1 MVCTK
6 DWTGSH
12 ALCPP
17 NAERRLR
24 HPWRREFGLILSAH
38 HCVVWCAEAVTCVQ
52 EILDASQS
60 NKKIGAIWRL
70 DGGVKDP
77 DGGAII
83 EDTSCKRPEM
93 QENAHGTGLKAGIQL
108 GLSTIFFLGIPI
120 GIVGGFFYQIYE
132 KAAEV
137 RQKHEAEVAAVEKA
151 KVAEA
156 KAKAKAKF
164 KMKAK
169 AKPKA
174 KAQEEMSSRKS
185 PDLIWPI
192 WEALSPVQRAD
203 IFRYLVLWD
212 QGGYYAD
219 IDCRCT
225 KPIAEF
231 PVPKDASMIVGYE
244 AAHRLGEKERKSV
257 QFARVEQFEN
267 WFFAS
272 APGNPVLLRALE
284 IVREKFLWKVQDT
297 VDFTGPGSFSDAVH
311 EFWHQ
316 MLKGKK

>member
-1 MVCTK
+1 MRLTLALIVAEISRPGYCNSDCTLLLQSTPGTRHQLQLSQHGHVGPTRIPCVIHQT
-6 DWTGSH
+6 WNTHQLSSH
-12 ALCPP
+12 
-17 NAERRLR
+17 
-24 HPWRREFGLILSAH
+24 
-38 HCVVWCAEAVTCVQ
+38 Q
-52 EILDASQS
+52 
-60 NKKIGAIWRL
+60 
-70 DGGVKDP
+70 
-77 DGGAII
+77 
-83 EDTSCKRPEM
+83 
-93 QENAHGTGLKAGIQL
+93 
-108 GLSTIFFLGIPI
+108 
-120 GIVGGFFYQIYE
+120 
-132 KAAEV
+132 
-137 RQKHEAEVAAVEKA
+137 AEVATTWKLKNPKCEYKLWNDTET
-151 KVAEA
+151 AELCR
-156 KAKAKAKF
+156 
-164 KMKAK
+164 
-169 AKPKA
+169 
-174 KAQEEMSSRKS
+174 QKS

>member
-1 MVCTK
+1 MRLTLALIVAEISRPGHCNSDCTLLLQSTPRTRHRLQLSQHGHVGPTRIPCVIHQT
-6 DWTGSH
+6 WTTH
-12 ALCPP
+12 Q
-17 NAERRLR
+17 
-24 HPWRREFGLILSAH
+24 LSYH
-38 HCVVWCAEAVTCVQ
+38 Q
-52 EILDASQS
+52 
-60 NKKIGAIWRL
+60 
-70 DGGVKDP
+70 
-77 DGGAII
+77 
-83 EDTSCKRPEM
+83 
-93 QENAHGTGLKAGIQL
+93 
-108 GLSTIFFLGIPI
+108 
-120 GIVGGFFYQIYE
+120 
-132 KAAEV
+132 
-137 RQKHEAEVAAVEKA
+137 AEVATTWKLKNPKCEYKLWNDTET
-151 KVAEA
+151 AELCR
-156 KAKAKAKF
+156 
-164 KMKAK
+164 
-169 AKPKA
+169 
-174 KAQEEMSSRKS
+174 QKS

-311 EFWHQ
+311 EFLASDAEGQ
-316 MLKGKK
+316 EMTPGVKKEVSYKTDHKQDDHNDQHFRNLTFPSESEYRAGNWNLWLLAAGRTAVPGGYAADDPSNPVEAIVRHEFAGTWK